1 MSTPSDDDQHSES
14 DVGED
19 HKVASSR
26 AGKVGDAGEEGTGD
40 GSYVGRTF
48 SDDAL
53 DDEQT
58 GAEARAQ
65 QNGS

>member
-1 MSTPSDDDQHSES
+1 MSTPSDDDDKSES
-14 DVGED
+14 DVGD
-19 HKVASSR
+19 DAKVASSR
-26 AGKVGDAGEEGTGD
+26 AGKEGDEDDGT
-40 GSYVGRTF
+40 YVGRTG

-65 QNGS
+65 QQGT

>member
-1 MSTPSDDDQHSES
+1 MSSPHGDDQKSEP
-14 DVGED
+14 DVDSD

-26 AGKVGDAGEEGTGD
+26 AGKEGDEGEDGT
-40 GSYVGRTF
+40 YVGRTF
-48 SDDAL
+48 SDDAI

-65 QNGS
+65 QGGN

>member
-1 MSTPSDDDQHSES
+1 MSTPSDEADKNET

-19 HKVASSR
+19 QKVASSR
-26 AGKVGDAGEEGTGD
+26 AGKQDDDEAGT
-40 GSYVGRTF
+40 YVGRTG

-65 QNGS
+65 QQGN

>member
-1 MSTPSDDDQHSES
+1 MTTPSDDDDKSES
-14 DVGED
+14 DVGD
-19 HKVASSR
+19 DDKVASSR
-26 AGKVGDAGEEGTGD
+26 AGKEGDDEDGT
-40 GSYVGRTF
+40 YVGRTG

-65 QNGS
+65 QQGN